1 MPPEATAKSIPD
13 ITGLCSEPAASISAP
28 ERWQEE
34 SRSGRNDSASG
45 MDMVKRKPK
54 KTDRARAKSKAKP
67 KAKAKG
73 KAGQTLG
80 NKGHETRLRLMAA
93 ARRLINKSSPL
104 NLTAAAIAKEAG
116 TAGATFYVYFDDV
129 EDILWA
135 LCDSIAQ
142 DTTNLFADDSILRV
156 DERLEQDALA
166 FVKAYAD
173 IWTRHGPLLL
183 YRNLESDRG
192 NPRFYALMLRISL
205 PILRGLTDRIVA
217 KSTPEKPI
225 TRGEANAEAVVLYAA
240 MDRIAAALHQY
251 PRDSL
256 MPDVLLRAQARVLV
270 RMLRRS

>member
-1 MPPEATAKSIPD
+1 MAK
-13 ITGLCSEPAASISAP
+13 
-28 ERWQEE
+28 
-34 SRSGRNDSASG
+34 
-45 MDMVKRKPK
+45 K
-54 KTDRARAKSKAKP
+54 KTTKSRKAKT
-67 KAKAKG
+67 KS
-73 KAGQTLG
+73 GQLLG
-80 NKGHETRLRLMAA
+80 NKGAETRARLMAA
-93 ARRLINKSSPL
+93 ARRLINKHSPL
-104 NLTAAAIAKEAG
+104 SLTAAAIAKEAG
-116 TAGATFYVYFDDV
+116 VAGATFYVYFKDV

-192 NPRFYALMLRISL
+192 NPRFYALMLRIAL

-217 KSTPEKPI
+217 QSTPEKPI
-225 TRGEANAEAVVLYAA
+225 TRGEANAEAVVLYAG

-256 MPDVLLRAQARVLV
+256 MPEVLLKAEARILT
-270 RMLRRS
+270 RMLRRR

>member
-1 MPPEATAKSIPD
+1 MRLDVGVESFIHAA
-13 ITGLCSEPAASISAP
+13 GLCSDQAASISAS
-28 ERWQEE
+28 EKRWLCR
-34 SRSGRNDSASG
+34 RSSSTSG
-45 MDMVKRKPK
+45 TGMTRK
-54 KTDRARAKSKAKP
+54 KSKTIAKT
-67 KAKAKG
+67 KIAKAKG

-80 NKGHETRLRLMAA
+80 NKGTETRLRLMEA
-93 ARRLINKSSPL
+93 ARRLISKSSPL

-135 LCDSIAQ
+135 LCESIAQ

-166 FVKAYAD
+166 FVKSYAR

-205 PILRGLTDRIVA
+205 PILKGLTDRIVA
-217 KSTPEKPI
+217 ASTPEKPI

-256 MPDVLLRAQARVLV
+256 MPDVLLRAQARVLT